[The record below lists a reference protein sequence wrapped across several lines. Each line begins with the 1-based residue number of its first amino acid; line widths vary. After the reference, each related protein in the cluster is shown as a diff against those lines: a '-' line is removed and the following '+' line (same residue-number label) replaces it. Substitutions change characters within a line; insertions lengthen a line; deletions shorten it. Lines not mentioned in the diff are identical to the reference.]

1 MIKLDLY
8 KEILS
13 SILENE
19 EMQITFTNLKIS
31 PREIIELE
39 CYKALKQ
46 IKAIIEDDS
55 LEDAECFIKIEETVR
70 LFESLGSDG
79 GARHDFG

>member
-1 MIKLDLY
+1 MELY
-8 KEILS
+8 KELLIEVLS
-13 SILENE
+13 KTRSHV
-19 EMQITFTNLKIS
+19 TFTNLEINAT
-31 PREIIELE
+31 EIIQLE

-55 LEDAECFIKIEETVR
+55 LEDTECFIKIEEVVR

-79 GARHDFG
+79 GTRHDFG